1 MNRRL
6 YRSTTDRVIA
16 GVCGGLADL
25 WGIDPSLL
33 RIGWFVLI
41 ILTGGI
47 FLLIYIVMAI
57 VVPASPPSP
66 YDRWGSA
73 APGAP
78 PPWGAGWDASW
89 GATPPGTSPAGT
101 TPGTASQPGAW
112 PGWGTTADA
121 AAGGP
126 ASAAEGTGLDVAAA
140 VDEAP
145 TAGATTAEGAT
156 EPWAT
161 PPLAAP
167 AAPPAPAWG
176 TSPPP
181 AWTAPPPPPAA
192 WSTEHRGPGA
202 GAIVFGLILVIIGA
216 AFLINQFV
224 PSIDVGILWP
234 AAAIVLGAVLL
245 VAAFI
250 PGGRD

>member
-16 GVCGGLADL
+16 GVCGGLADI

-57 VVPASPPSP
+57 VVPAGGPSP
-66 YDRWGSA
+66 DDRWRSA
-73 APGAP
+73 APDAP
-78 PPWGAGWDASW
+78 RAWGAGWDASW
-89 GATPPGTSPAGT
+89 DATPAG
-101 TPGTASQPGAW
+101 
-112 PGWGTTADA
+112 A
-121 AAGGP
+121 AAF
-126 ASAAEGTGLDVAAA
+126 A
-140 VDEAP
+140 EAP
-145 TAGATTAEGAT
+145 TEGAAGAAGATAAASADGAA
-156 EPWAT
+156 EPWAS

-167 AAPPAPAWG
+167 VAAPPSAPG
-176 TSPPP
+176 TPPPP
-181 AWTAPPPPPAA
+181 AWAAPPPSAAA
-192 WSTEHRGPGA
+192 WSHQHRGPGS

-216 AFLINQFV
+216 AFLISQFV
-224 PSIDVGILWP
+224 PSIDMGILWP

-250 PGGRD
+250 PGRRD

>member
-57 VVPASPPSP
+57 VVPAGPPSP
-66 YDRWGSA
+66 YDRWGAA

-78 PPWGAGWDASW
+78 PDWGVGWDAS
-89 GATPPGTSPAGT
+89 GT
-101 TPGTASQPGAW
+101 TPAGAAAFAEA
-112 PGWGTTADA
+112 PTDGAAA
-121 AAGGP
+121 AAGAEGP
-126 ASAAEGTGLDVAAA
+126 AD
-140 VDEAP
+140 
-145 TAGATTAEGAT
+145 
-156 EPWAT
+156 PWAA

-167 AAPPAPAWG
+167 IAPPPPVWD

-181 AWTAPPPPPAA
+181 APAA
-192 WSTEHRGPGA
+192 WSHERRGPGS

-224 PSIDVGILWP
+224 PSIDMGILWP

-250 PGGRD
+250 PGRRD

>member
-41 ILTGGI
+41 LLTGGI
-47 FLLIYIVMAI
+47 FFLIYIVMAI
-57 VVPASPPSP
+57 VVPAGGPSLD
-66 YDRWGSA
+66 DRWRSA
-73 APGAP
+73 APDAP
-78 PPWGAGWDASW
+78 
-89 GATPPGTSPAGT
+89 
-101 TPGTASQPGAW
+101 
-112 PGWGTTADA
+112 
-121 AAGGP
+121 
-126 ASAAEGTGLDVAAA
+126 
-140 VDEAP
+140 
-145 TAGATTAEGAT
+145 
-156 EPWAT
+156 
-161 PPLAAP
+161 
-167 AAPPAPAWG
+167 PAWG
-176 TSPPP
+176 TGWNASWDATPAGAAAFAEAPTEGAAAAASAEGAAAAASADGAAEPWASPPQAAPVAAPPP
-181 AWTAPPPPPAA
+181 ASGTPAPPAWAAPPPSAAA
-192 WSTEHRGPGA
+192 WSHEHRGPGS

-224 PSIDVGILWP
+224 PSIDMGVLWP

-250 PGGRD
+250 PVGRD

>member
-1 MNRRL
+1 MNTRL

-57 VVPASPPSP
+57 VVPAGPPSP

-78 PPWGAGWDASW
+78 PAWGAGWDAS
-89 GATPPGTSPAGT
+89 GT
-101 TPGTASQPGAW
+101 TPAGAAAFAEAPTEGAAAAAS
-112 PGWGTTADA
+112 
-121 AAGGP
+121 AGGP
-126 ASAAEGTGLDVAAA
+126 
-140 VDEAP
+140 
-145 TAGATTAEGAT
+145 T
-156 EPWAT
+156 EPWAA

-167 AAPPAPAWG
+167 VAPPPPVWG

-181 AWTAPPPPPAA
+181 SWTAPPPPPAA
-192 WSTEHRGPGA
+192 WSTEHRGPGS

-224 PSIDVGILWP
+224 PSIDMGILWP

>member
-16 GVCGGLADL
+16 GVCGGLADI

-57 VVPASPPSP
+57 VVPAGPPSP

-73 APGAP
+73 APGA
-78 PPWGAGWDASW
+78 W
-89 GATPPGTSPAGT
+89 PA
-101 TPGTASQPGAW
+101 
-112 PGWGTTADA
+112 WGTTADA
-121 AAGGP
+121 AAG
-126 ASAAEGTGLDVAAA
+126 SSTTAAEGSGLEVAAA

-145 TAGATTAEGAT
+145 AAGATTAEGAT

-167 AAPPAPAWG
+167 VAPPPPVWG
-176 TSPPP
+176 SSPPP
-181 AWTAPPPPPAA
+181 TWTAPPPPPAA

-202 GAIVFGLILVIIGA
+202 GAVVFGLILVIIGA

-224 PSIDVGILWP
+224 PSIDMGILWP

>member
-47 FLLIYIVMAI
+47 FFLIYIVMAI
-57 VVPASPPSP
+57 VVPAGPPSP

-78 PPWGAGWDASW
+78 QAWGAGWNAGW
-89 GATPPGTSPAGT
+89 GATPDGT
-101 TPGTASQPGAW
+101 TPGAASQPGAW
-112 PGWGTTADA
+112 PGWGTTADGAGGTAAGA
-121 AAGGP
+121 AAG
-126 ASAAEGTGLDVAAA
+126 AAFANDTAAT
-140 VDEAP
+140 E
-145 TAGATTAEGAT
+145 EGAT
-156 EPWAT
+156 EPWAS

-167 AAPPAPAWG
+167 VAPPPPAWG
-176 TSPPP
+176 T
-181 AWTAPPPPPAA
+181 PPPPTWTGPPPSAA
-192 WSTEHRGPGA
+192 WSHEHRGPGA

-224 PSIDVGILWP
+224 PSIDMGILWP

-250 PGGRD
+250 PGRRD

>member
-16 GVCGGLADL
+16 GVCGGLADI

-57 VVPASPPSP
+57 VVPAGGPSP
-66 YDRWGSA
+66 DDRWRSA
-73 APGAP
+73 APDAP
-78 PPWGAGWDASW
+78 RAWGAGWDASW
-89 GATPPGTSPAGT
+89 DATPAGAAAFAEAPT
-101 TPGTASQPGAW
+101 DGAE
-112 PGWGTTADA
+112 GAAGAEGAEGAAA
-121 AAGGP
+121 AAGAEGP
-126 ASAAEGTGLDVAAA
+126 AD
-140 VDEAP
+140 
-145 TAGATTAEGAT
+145 
-156 EPWAT
+156 PWAA

-167 AAPPAPAWG
+167 IAPPPPVWD

-181 AWTAPPPPPAA
+181 TWTAPPPAPAA
-192 WSTEHRGPGA
+192 WSHERRGPGS

-224 PSIDVGILWP
+224 PSIDMGILWP

-250 PGGRD
+250 PGRRD